1 MPCFIPFRPAL
12 RSSLAWACALAAR
25 QMALPA
31 RADQAAAVGAMAGSL
46 DAVDPG
52 GGVIFAEQIPKADWP
67 RFLAVDAGDAAQY
80 ARAHLPG
87 AINLAWRLV
96 LAERAAGKAAGH

>member
-31 RADQAAAVGAMAGSL
+31 RADQAAAVGATAGSL
-46 DAVDPG
+46 D
-52 GGVIFAEQIPKADWP
+52 
-67 RFLAVDAGDAAQY
+67 Y

-87 AINLAWRLV
+87 AINLAWRRV